1 MGKMLTTSLEE
12 AIHSIFGSER
22 SVSRKNSVSGGDI
35 NEAYCLTLD
44 DGTPVFMKSNAPQ
57 CLPNFRAE
65 AEGLEAIRRTG
76 AIGVPKV
83 LGLGRERGFSF
94 MLLEYVSGRKQAEDY
109 WEVFAQELAA
119 MHQAD
124 AAAAMCQADAA
135 AAMHQTDTA
144 VAMYQTD
151 TSAKDEDIFC
161 GFGFPHDNWIGATV
175 QKNTKHKTWISFF
188 RDCRLKPQ
196 MDAADRYFSAGDRK
210 KAEWLLDHL
219 DRYLVEPPRPSLV
232 HGDLWAGN
240 LITGNDGKGWLIDPA
255 VYYGHPEVDIA
266 MTELFGGFSGR
277 FYECYR
283 VAGRMESGY
292 ADRRDLYNLYQLL
305 NHLNMFGSGYL
316 GSVRRIITRYAGL

>member
-1 MGKMLTTSLEE
+1 MEKMLTTSLEE
-12 AIHSIFGSER
+12 AIHSVFGSER
-22 SVSRKNSVSGGDI
+22 SVSGKNAVSGGDI

-57 CLPNFRAE
+57 CLPNFQAE

-83 LGLGRERGFSF
+83 LALGRESRFSF
-94 MLLEYVSGRKQAEDY
+94 LLLEYASGRRQADNY

-119 MHQAD
+119 MHQAVP
-124 AAAAMCQADAA
+124 AD
-135 AAMHQTDTA
+135 
-144 VAMYQTD
+144 
-151 TSAKDEDIFC
+151 KDQSFYESFY
-161 GFGFPHDNWIGATV
+161 GFSHDNWIGETV

-196 MDAADRYFSAGDRK
+196 MEAAERYFSAGDRK
-210 KAEWLLDHL
+210 RAQWLLDHL
-219 DRYLVEPPRPSLV
+219 DRYLIEPARPSLV

-266 MTELFGGFSGR
+266 MTQLFGGFSGR
-277 FYECYR
+277 FYECYKE
-283 VAGRMESGY
+283 AGKMEPGY

-316 GSVRRIITRYAGL
+316 GSVRRILSRYAG